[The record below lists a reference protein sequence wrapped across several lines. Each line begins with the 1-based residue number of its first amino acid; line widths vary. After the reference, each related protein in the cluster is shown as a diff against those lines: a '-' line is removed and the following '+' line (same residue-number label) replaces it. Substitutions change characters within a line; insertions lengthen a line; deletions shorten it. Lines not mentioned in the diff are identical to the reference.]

1 MSLTNF
7 HLDLKD
13 RKILSELDLNARQP
27 CSQIAKKVGL
37 STEVVSYRIKRLEEE
52 NIITQY
58 QTIINLSKLN
68 VIQFKICLSL
78 QHITSKKYQE
88 LIEKIKENK
97 SIKWLVSCKGNW
109 DLLIAVETDS
119 FENVELLKNN
129 ILSEFAGYINQ
140 KAIAILVEATTYDRD
155 YLLKSP
161 STLNRSRIIMEKEKT
176 AKIEPLDLEII
187 KILSKNARK
196 TIIEI
201 ALQLKTTARI
211 VNYRIKQLQKNKI
224 ILGFKIALNYEKIG
238 ILFFKTMIYID
249 NPNEERI
256 KSLKQYCAMNKN
268 IIHHVNVLGNWD
280 LEPEFEVYS
289 EAEFNC
295 IISEIKDKYSDIIK
309 QIDIITI
316 SKEHKFVY
324 F

>member
-1 MSLTNF
+1 
-7 HLDLKD
+7 
-13 RKILSELDLNARQP
+13 
-27 CSQIAKKVGL
+27 
-37 STEVVSYRIKRLEEE
+37 
-52 NIITQY
+52 
-58 QTIINLSKLN
+58 
-68 VIQFKICLSL
+68 
-78 QHITSKKYQE
+78 
-88 LIEKIKENK
+88 
-97 SIKWLVSCKGNW
+97 
-109 DLLIAVETDS
+109 
-119 FENVELLKNN
+119 
-129 ILSEFAGYINQ
+129 
-140 KAIAILVEATTYDRD
+140 
-155 YLLKSP
+155 
-161 STLNRSRIIMEKEKT
+161 MEKEKT